1 MLTTAYCLLQDIS
14 YYSLNLC
21 AFEWDYTYKRV
32 LIVRNFETRLSVAYL
47 VEGSIGEVCCGQG
60 EVLRNLS
67 RMPVPEVESFLPLRL
82 TVSSPALVQLKR
94 SDPVSLAAEST
105 ATVPSGDLPLSR
117 QPLR

>member
-82 TVSSPALVQLKR
+82 TVSSPALVQLRGPTQFPWRR
-94 SDPVSLAAEST
+94 SLQQRYKVVILVSAGN
-105 ATVPSGDLPLSR
+105 P
-117 QPLR
+117 